1 MNILQ
6 NIYYLQCYKRD
17 KFMNWLEN
25 SYPKW
30 LLEHRWLV
38 IFLSLLFVASA
49 ASGGRLISFTTN
61 YRVFFSEDNPQLLAF
76 EALEKTYVQNDNV
89 LFVLA
94 SENGNAFTREML
106 SVVEKLTEK
115 AWQIPYSN
123 RVDSITNYQH
133 TEAEE
138 DDLIVRDLVTD
149 AMTLNDQ
156 TLEEIKN
163 IAINEPL
170 LVDRLI
176 SKSGHVTGINV
187 TVQLPRIDE
196 TKETPEV
203 VNFAR
208 KLADEVRATHPD
220 IKVYLTGM
228 VMMNNSFAESSKN
241 DMASIVL
248 VSFGI
253 MLFLIA
259 LLVGGFTGTFATL
272 LVILFSI
279 MSGMGVGAYLGM
291 PLSPPSAT
299 APTIILTVAIANC
312 VHILVT
318 FMHEMRIGK
327 SKNDALIESLRLNL
341 QPVFLASFTTMI
353 GFLTMNFSDVPPF
366 GHLGNFVSIGILFS
380 FVLSVSMLPAIISLL
395 PVRVKQQKD
404 DKHPALAKFADF
416 VVAKRTPLFWGMTAL
431 ILLLIAA
438 LPRNELNDIF
448 VHYFDETIEFRT
460 DSDFTTDNLTGLY
473 NIEYSL
479 NSGKEGGINEPA
491 FLREIEAFANW
502 YREQPETLHVN
513 IYTDIIKRLNKNM
526 HADDESYYKIP
537 DDRNLSA
544 QYLLLY
550 EMSLPYGLDLNNQIN
565 IDKSATRMTAT
576 LKTISSNNLIELE
589 KRAQNWLKNNTQ
601 HIARS
606 DGSGTS
612 IMFANIGKRNIS
624 SMLMGTTV
632 ALILISI
639 ILIFALRSLKI
650 GAISLVPNLV
660 PAAMGFGLWGILVG
674 EVGLSL
680 SVVASMSLGIVVDD
694 SVHFLS
700 KYLRARREKGL
711 NSEDAVRYAF
721 TTVGRALIVTSIVL
735 VVGFLILATS
745 SFELN
750 AGMGLLTA
758 IVIAFAL
765 FADFLLLPAILMKTE
780 GKTNEKSI
788 NNSATI

>member
-1 MNILQ
+1 
-6 NIYYLQCYKRD
+6 
-17 KFMNWLEN
+17 MNWLEK
-25 SYPKW
+25 SFPKW
-30 LLEHRWLV
+30 ILNHRWFV
-38 IFLSLLFVASA
+38 IFFCLVFVALA

-76 EALEKTYVQNDNV
+76 EALENTYVKNDNV

-94 SENGNAFTREML
+94 PDDGNVFSPEFL
-106 SVVEKLTEK
+106 SVVEELTEK

-123 RVDSITNYQH
+123 RVDSITNFQH

-138 DDLIVRDLVTD
+138 DDLIVRDLVTNAASLSD
-149 AMTLNDQ
+149 
-156 TLEEIKN
+156 EELQKIKD
-163 IAINEPL
+163 ISLNEPL
-170 LVDRLI
+170 LVHRLI
-176 SKSGHVTGINV
+176 SESGHVTGINV
-187 TVQLPRIDE
+187 TVQMPRIHE
-196 TKETPEV
+196 ASETPEV

-208 KLADEVRATHPD
+208 NLADEVRAAHPE
-220 IKVYLTGM
+220 IKIYITGM
-228 VMMNNSFAESSKN
+228 VMLNNSFAESSKK
-241 DMASIVL
+241 DMGSIVL
-248 VSFGI
+248 ISFAV
-253 MLFLIA
+253 MLLLLA
-259 LLVGGFTGTFATL
+259 VLVGGFTGTFVTL

-279 MSGMGVGAYLGM
+279 LAGMGLGAYFGM

-318 FMHEMRIGK
+318 FMHEMRQGM
-327 SKNDALIESLRLNL
+327 SKNDALTESLRLNL

-380 FVLSVSMLPAIISLL
+380 FVLSVSLLPAMISLL
-395 PVRVKQQKD
+395 PVRVKQRKESD
-404 DKHPALAKFADF
+404 NRLMAKFSEF
-416 VVAKRTPLFWGMTAL
+416 VVAKKTPILWGMTGF
-431 ILLLIAA
+431 ILLLISA
-438 LPRNELNDIF
+438 LPRNELNDVF
-448 VHYFDETIEFRT
+448 VHYFDETIDFRT

-479 NSGKEGGINEPA
+479 EATDTGGINNPE
-491 FLREIEAFANW
+491 FLQEIEAFANW
-502 YREQPETLHVN
+502 YRQQPETLHVN
-513 IYTDIIKRLNKNM
+513 VYTDIIKRLNKNM
-526 HADDESYYKIP
+526 HGDDESYYAIP

-565 IDKSATRMTAT
+565 LDKSATRMTAT
-576 LKTISSNNLIELE
+576 LKTISSNNLIDIEN
-589 KRAQNWLKNNTQ
+589 RAQEWLSKNTK
-601 HIARS
+601 HIAQA

-632 ALILISI
+632 ALILISMV
-639 ILIFALRSLKI
+639 LIFALRSIKI
-650 GAISLVPNLV
+650 GLVSLVPNLV
-660 PAAMGFGLWGILVG
+660 PAAMGFGLWGLMVG
-674 EVGLSL
+674 EIGLSL

-694 SVHFLS
+694 TVHFLS

-711 NSEDAVRYAF
+711 SSEDAVRYAF
-721 TTVGRALIVTSIVL
+721 TTVGKALAITSVVL
-735 VVGFLILATS
+735 VVGFLILSTS

-750 AGMGLLTA
+750 SGMGLLTA

-765 FADFLLLPAILMKTE
+765 FADFLLLPSILMKIE
-780 GKTNEKSI
+780 GSTNEENIDTSNTVKST
-788 NNSATI
+788 A